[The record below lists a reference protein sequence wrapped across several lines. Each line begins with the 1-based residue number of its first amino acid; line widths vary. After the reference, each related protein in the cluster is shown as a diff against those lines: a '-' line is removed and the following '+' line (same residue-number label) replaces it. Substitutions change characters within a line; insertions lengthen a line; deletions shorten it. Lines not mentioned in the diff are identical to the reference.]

1 MDLGKILK
9 EIRLNKGL
17 SAKELSQRS
26 GVARSLISQLETGKR
41 QSTGI
46 DTICRL
52 AKALEVSPANFLE
65 DDPVQTPGI
74 NYDSSQK
81 PANDNKY
88 APSIINEEIYPYFRL
103 FQKAEKAGLSLI
115 LLEELIDIIVKLRK
129 DQNQ

>member
-9 EIRLNKGL
+9 EIRLNKGF
-17 SAKELSQRS
+17 SAKELSQQS

-52 AKALEVSPANFLE
+52 AKALEVSPAIFLE
-65 DDPVQTPGI
+65 NGSAQMSRI
-74 NYDSSQK
+74 NYDRSGE
-81 PANDNKY
+81 PANDIKLTPY
-88 APSIINEEIYPYFRL
+88 VVNEDIHSYFRL

>member
-17 SAKELSQRS
+17 SAKELSQQS

-52 AKALEVSPANFLE
+52 AKALGVSPAIFIE
-65 DDPVQTPGI
+65 IGSAQMSGI
-74 NYDSSQK
+74 NYDRSGK
-81 PANDNKY
+81 PTNN
-88 APSIINEEIYPYFRL
+88 INHTSYIVNEDIHSYFRL

-115 LLEELIDIIVKLRK
+115 LLEELIDIIVKFRK
-129 DQNQ
+129 N